1 MIKLYKQ
8 KLTKKCLTF
17 SHKKLIHRKP
27 VLNALM
33 LLAVSG
39 YSAPGAYA
47 GPFDKNAVTGTLA
60 VGSAQLFA
68 EDYFVLGLGAG
79 YFITDGFQAGLEVSV
94 WSGAEPSIYEVTPR
108 FTYVFDNPSSVK
120 PYLGVFYQ
128 RKFIENLED
137 INSLGYRAGF
147 YSVMGERAYIG
158 IGAVYTE
165 LQDCTETVF
174 NDCSSSYTELSFVFT
189 L

>member
-8 KLTKKCLTF
+8 KLTSKYLTF
-17 SHKKLIHRKP
+17 SLKKSFHRKP
-27 VLNALM
+27 VTYALM

-39 YSAPGAYA
+39 NLTPGVYA
-47 GPFDKNAVTGTLA
+47 GPFDKDTVTGTLA
-60 VGSAQLFA
+60 VGSAQLFT

-120 PYLGVFYQ
+120 PYLGVFYE
-128 RKFIENLED
+128 RKFIENLDD
-137 INSLGYRAGF
+137 INSQGYRAGF
-147 YSVMGERAYIG
+147 YSTMGENLYIG